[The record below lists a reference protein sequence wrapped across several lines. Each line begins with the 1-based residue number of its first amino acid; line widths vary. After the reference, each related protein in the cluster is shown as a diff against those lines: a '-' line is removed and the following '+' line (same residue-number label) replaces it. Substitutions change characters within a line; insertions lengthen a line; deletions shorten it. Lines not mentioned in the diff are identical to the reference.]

1 MGAIVLLLEDDTPAK
16 PGEETRRPVQ
26 ICNSGS
32 VVDRFE
38 LDIVGDAKDWIRV
51 EPTEVNVFPDHS
63 AGAELIFTP
72 PSSAD
77 IPAGAVPFAL
87 RVMSHEDLEGSVV
100 EEGTVT
106 VGAFTDFGVKLVP
119 TTRRTR
125 FGARF
130 NAVVDNRGNA
140 PLKVQL
146 YATDADAQLRFTFP
160 YKEIEVARGK
170 GAIAPVKVRP
180 VTRQWRGADVSLPF
194 QVLAVHQGEDGDE
207 EQTADGAVVRAAV
220 IPDGGVRF
228 VMAVAA
234 AVLALLAL
242 WFFVL
247 KPSVESDAS
256 RGASPDQSPGG
267 QENSRSESGGPATG
281 TDPKGGAGGVSGG
294 LPLPSPPVDQGAG
307 GLSAGT
313 EGTSATGGTSGEKG
327 AGEPGGGSGAPA
339 GQGSDPPG
347 GQDGGRG
354 NGQDEAGTAFDR
366 RIQAKAAVS
375 TQFDTKARYTV
386 PDGSALLISD
396 VSFENVAGDLGI
408 VQIQRG
414 DEVLRQLALGT
425 FSDYG
430 THYSEPMR
438 FGPGEDVVLAVR
450 CDVPAGQNAP
460 GGDGEAC
467 TPSAYLSGRL
477 VPAPAGE

>member
-51 EPTEVNVFPDHS
+51 EPAEVNVFPDHS

-72 PSSAD
+72 PRSAD

-87 RVMSHEDLEGSVV
+87 RVMSHEDLEGSAV
-100 EEGTVT
+100 EEATVT

-119 TTRRTR
+119 STRRAR

-146 YATDADAQLRFTFP
+146 YSTDAEAQLRFTFP

-256 RGASPDQSPGG
+256 RGAPPDRASGG
-267 QENSRSESGGPATG
+267 QENSGSGGGGPTTG
-281 TDPKGGAGGVSGG
+281 TDPKGGEAGASGG
-294 LPLPSPPVDQGAG
+294 LPLPPPPVDGETG
-307 GLSAGT
+307 KPSAGT
-313 EGTSATGGTSGEKG
+313 EGTRASGGSDGGTGG
-327 AGEPGGGSGAPA
+327 PA
-339 GQGSDPPG
+339 GQESDPPG
-347 GQDGGRG
+347 GRDGGRG
-354 NGQDEAGTAFDR
+354 KDEAGTAFAR
-366 RIQAKAAVS
+366 HIQAKAPVS
-375 TQFDTKARYTV
+375 TEFDTGAHYTV
-386 PDGSALLISD
+386 PDGSVLLISD
-396 VSFENVAGDLGI
+396 VTFENVAGDIGV
-408 VQIQRG
+408 VQIRRG
-414 DEVLRQLALGT
+414 DETLRQLALET
-425 FSDYG
+425 FRDYETRYG
-430 THYSEPMR
+430 EPIQ

-450 CDVPAGQNAP
+450 CEAPAGQDIT
-460 GGDGEAC
+460 GGDTAAC
-467 TPSAYLSGRL
+467 TPGAYLSGRL
-477 VPAPAGE
+477 VPAPAKG

>member
-51 EPTEVNVFPDHS
+51 EPAQMNVFPDHS

-72 PSSAD
+72 PRSAE
-77 IPAGAVPFAL
+77 IPAGEVPFAL
-87 RVMSHEDLEGSVV
+87 RVMSHEDLEGSAV
-100 EEGTVT
+100 EEATVT

-130 NAVVDNRGNA
+130 HAVVDNRGNA
-140 PLKVQL
+140 PLRAQL
-146 YATDADAQLRFTFP
+146 YASDADARLRFTFP

-170 GAIAPVKVRP
+170 GAVAPVKVRP
-180 VTRQWRGADVSLPF
+180 TARQWRGPDVTLPF

-207 EQTADGAVVRAAV
+207 EHTADGAVVQAAV
-220 IPDGGVRF
+220 IPDGTVKF
-228 VMAVAA
+228 AMAVTA

-247 KPSVESDAS
+247 KPSAESDAS
-256 RGASPDQSPGG
+256 KGAPPAQIPGG
-267 QENSRSESGGPATG
+267 QQSSGPPGAGATPGAGAVAG
-281 TDPKGGAGGVSGG
+281 TGGAPEG
-294 LPLPSPPVDQGAG
+294 LPLPPPPADGETG
-307 GLSAGT
+307 PSAGT
-313 EGTSATGGTSGEKG
+313 DGTRGEKDTGGSQNED
-327 AGEPGGGSGAPA
+327 GAPA
-339 GQGSDPPG
+339 GQDSGRPDGQGSGKGSAQD
-347 GQDGGRG
+347 DGGR
-354 NGQDEAGTAFDR
+354 AFDR
-366 RIQAKAAVS
+366 RIQAEVAAS
-375 TQFDTKARYTV
+375 AEFDTKARYTV

-396 VSFENVAGDLGI
+396 VIFENVAGDTGV

-414 DEVLRQLALGT
+414 DEILRQLALET
-425 FSDYG
+425 FRDYETRYG
-430 THYSEPMR
+430 EPMR

-450 CDVPAGQNAP
+450 CDVPGGQSITAGDA
-460 GGDGEAC
+460 AVC
-467 TPSAYLSGRL
+467 TPGAYFSGRL
-477 VPAPAGE
+477 VPAGE

>member
-1 MGAIVLLLEDDTPAK
+1 MGAIVLLLDDDTPAK

-51 EPTEVNVFPDHS
+51 EPAEVNVFPDHS

-72 PSSAD
+72 PRSAD

-87 RVMSHEDLEGSVV
+87 RVMSHEDLEGSAV
-100 EEGTVT
+100 EEATVT

-146 YATDADAQLRFTFP
+146 YATDAEAQLRFTFP
-160 YKEIEVARGK
+160 YKEIEVACGK
-170 GAIAPVKVRP
+170 GAVAPVKVRP
-180 VTRQWRGADVSLPF
+180 VTRQWRGADVPLPF

-207 EQTADGAVVRAAV
+207 EHTADGAVVRAAV

-247 KPSVESDAS
+247 RPSVESDAS
-256 RGASPDQSPGG
+256 RGASPNQTPGE
-267 QENSRSESGGPATG
+267 QENSGSGGGGPAPG
-281 TDPKGGAGGVSGG
+281 TDPKGGAAGVAGG
-294 LPLPSPPVDQGAG
+294 LPLPPPPVDGGAG
-307 GLSAGT
+307 DLSAGT
-313 EGTSATGGTSGEKG
+313 EGTSATGETSGKRD
-327 AGEPGGGSGAPA
+327 AGEPEGRAGDPSG
-339 GQGSDPPG
+339 QESDPPG
-347 GQDGGRG
+347 GQDSGRE
-354 NGQDEAGTAFDR
+354 NGQDEAGAAFDR
-366 RIQAKAAVS
+366 RIQAEAAVS
-375 TQFDTKARYTV
+375 TEFDTEARYTV
-386 PDGSALLISD
+386 PAGSVLLISD
-396 VSFENVAGDLGI
+396 VTFENVAGDIGI

-414 DEVLRQLALGT
+414 DEILRQLALET

-430 THYSEPMR
+430 THYGEPMR

-450 CDVPAGQNAP
+450 CDAPAGRNIT
-460 GGDGEAC
+460 GGDAAAC
-467 TPSAYLSGRL
+467 TPGAYLSGRL
-477 VPAPAGE
+477 VPVPAGE

>member
-1 MGAIVLLLEDDTPAK
+1 MGAIVLLLEDDTPAE

-38 LDIVGDAKDWIRV
+38 LDIVGEAKSWIRV
-51 EPTEVNVFPDHS
+51 EPAEVNVFPDHS
-63 AGAELIFTP
+63 VGAELIFTP
-72 PSSAD
+72 PRSAE
-77 IPAGAVPFAL
+77 IAAGAVPFAL

-100 EEGTVT
+100 EEASVT
-106 VGAFTDFGVKLVP
+106 VGAYTDFGVKLVP
-119 TTRRTR
+119 TTRRAR

-146 YATDADAQLRFTFP
+146 YATDAETQLRFTLP
-160 YKEIEVARGK
+160 YKEIDVARGK
-170 GAIAPVKVRP
+170 GAVAPVKARP
-180 VTRQWRGADVSLPF
+180 VTWQWRGADVSLPF

-207 EQTADGAVVRAAV
+207 EHKADGAVVRAAV
-220 IPDGGVRF
+220 IPDGGVTF

-256 RGASPDQSPGG
+256 RGALPNQTPSEQGNPGAASSG
-267 QENSRSESGGPATG
+267 PTPGTAGGP
-281 TDPKGGAGGVSGG
+281 SGG
-294 LPLPSPPVDQGAG
+294 LPLPPPPVDGGAG

-313 EGTSATGGTSGEKG
+313 EGVDATRGTDGKKD
-327 AGEPGGGSGAPA
+327 ADEPGGGTGAPA
-339 GQGSDPPG
+339 GQESGPPT
-347 GQDGGRG
+347 DRESSRG
-354 NGQDEAGTAFDR
+354 NSQDEVGKAFDR
-366 RIQAKAAVS
+366 RIQAEVAVS
-375 TQFDTKARYTV
+375 TQFDTKARYIV
-386 PDGSALLISD
+386 PDGSVLLISD
-396 VSFENVAGDLGI
+396 VIFENVAGDIGI

-414 DEVLRQLALGT
+414 DEILRQLALET
-425 FSDYG
+425 FRDYG
-430 THYSEPMR
+430 THYGEPMR

-450 CDVPAGQNAP
+450 CDVAAGQNAA
-460 GGDGEAC
+460 GGDAAAC
-467 TPSAYLSGRL
+467 TPGAYLSGRL
-477 VPAPAGE
+477 VPAAP